1 MNQQM
6 NPKKRLSTLPSWR
19 SMVLVAACLL
29 SFTPV
34 AAQQKIDRLMDEIES
49 RGVDVNTVIKRDKK
63 TGKMTFMTR
72 QMTFRSRKGNYA
84 KKLERAFDEESRKA
98 VLVNHSNGRYKLEFE
113 DAEGNTSYYM
123 LTSGK
128 GEPTVKLC
136 KSFRGHGY
144 TEDKSY
150 QFGWDAETM
159 KRYREQMKRYR
170 EQMERYREQM
180 ERLRK
185 NFSEGQKE
193 KEKRVAEAREQAAK
207 AQQQAAKVRAEMDAL
222 QKDMKEHPERYDIS
236 GKNGATIITRKKGM

>member
-63 TGKMTFMTR
+63 TGRMTFMTR

-150 QFGWDAETM
+150 QFVWDAETM
-159 KRYREQMKRYR
+159 KRF
-170 EQMERYREQM
+170 REQM

-236 GKNGATIITRKKGM
+236 RKNGATIITRKKGM

>member
-6 NPKKRLSTLPSWR
+6 NLKKRLSTLPSWR

-29 SFTPV
+29 SFAPV

-63 TGKMTFMTR
+63 TGKMTYMTR

-128 GEPTVKLC
+128 GEPTVRLC

-150 QFGWDAETM
+150 QFVWDAETM
-159 KRYREQMKRYR
+159 KRYREQMERVRK
-170 EQMERYREQM
+170 QMERV
-180 ERLRK
+180 RK

-222 QKDMKEHPERYDIS
+222 QRDMKEHPERYDIS
-236 GKNGATIITRKKGM
+236 RKNGATIITRKKGM

>member
-6 NPKKRLSTLPSWR
+6 NLKKRLSTLASWR

-63 TGKMTFMTR
+63 TGRMTYMTR

-150 QFGWDAETM
+150 QFVWDAETM
-159 KRYREQMKRYR
+159 KRYREQM
-170 EQMERYREQM
+170 ERV
-180 ERLRK
+180 RK

-222 QKDMKEHPERYDIS
+222 QRDMKEHPERYDIS
-236 GKNGATIITRKKGM
+236 RKNGATIITRKKGM

>member
-159 KRYREQMKRYR
+159 KRYREQMERVRK
-170 EQMERYREQM
+170 QMERV
-180 ERLRK
+180 RK

-222 QKDMKEHPERYDIS
+222 QRDMKEHPERYDIS
-236 GKNGATIITRKKGM
+236 RKNGATIITRKKGM

>member
-6 NPKKRLSTLPSWR
+6 NPKKRLSTLASWR

-63 TGKMTFMTR
+63 TGRMTYMTR

-150 QFGWDAETM
+150 QFVWDAETM
-159 KRYREQMKRYR
+159 KRYREQM
-170 EQMERYREQM
+170 

-185 NFSEGQKE
+185 SFSEGQKE

-222 QKDMKEHPERYDIS
+222 QRDMKEHPERYDIS
-236 GKNGATIITRKKGM
+236 RKNGATIITRKKGM

>member
-150 QFGWDAETM
+150 QFVWDAETM
-159 KRYREQMKRYR
+159 KRYREQMERVRK
-170 EQMERYREQM
+170 QMERV
-180 ERLRK
+180 RK

-222 QKDMKEHPERYDIS
+222 QKDMKEHPERFDIS
-236 GKNGATIITRKKGM
+236 RKNGATIIKRKKGM

>member
-150 QFGWDAETM
+150 QFVWDAET
-159 KRYREQMKRYR
+159 MKRYR

-222 QKDMKEHPERYDIS
+222 QRDMKEHPERYDIS
-236 GKNGATIITRKKGM
+236 RKNGATIITRKKGM

>member
-6 NPKKRLSTLPSWR
+6 NPKKRLSTLASWR

-159 KRYREQMKRYR
+159 KRYREQM
-170 EQMERYREQM
+170 ERYREQM

-236 GKNGATIITRKKGM
+236 RKNGATIITRKKGM

>member
-150 QFGWDAETM
+150 QFVWDAETM
-159 KRYREQMKRYR
+159 KRYREQM
-170 EQMERYREQM
+170 ERV
-180 ERLRK
+180 RK
-185 NFSEGQKE
+185 SFSEGQKE

-207 AQQQAAKVRAEMDAL
+207 AQQQAAKAQQQAAKVRAEMDAL
-222 QKDMKEHPERYDIS
+222 QRDMKEHPERYDIS
-236 GKNGATIITRKKGM
+236 RKNGATIITRKKGM

>member
-150 QFGWDAETM
+150 QFVWDAETM
-159 KRYREQMKRYR
+159 KRYREQM
-170 EQMERYREQM
+170 

-185 NFSEGQKE
+185 SFSEGQKE

-222 QKDMKEHPERYDIS
+222 QRDMKEHPERYDIS
-236 GKNGATIITRKKGM
+236 RKNGATIITRKKGM

>member
-63 TGKMTFMTR
+63 TGRMTYMTR

-159 KRYREQMKRYR
+159 KRYREQMERVRK
-170 EQMERYREQM
+170 QMERV
-180 ERLRK
+180 RK

-222 QKDMKEHPERYDIS
+222 QRDMKEHPERYDIS
-236 GKNGATIITRKKGM
+236 RKNGATIITRKKGM

>member
-6 NPKKRLSTLPSWR
+6 NLKKRLSTLASWR

-144 TEDKSY
+144 TEEKSY
-150 QFGWDAETM
+150 QFVWDAETM
-159 KRYREQMKRYR
+159 KRYREQM
-170 EQMERYREQM
+170 ERV
-180 ERLRK
+180 RK

-222 QKDMKEHPERYDIS
+222 QRDMKEHPERYDIS
-236 GKNGATIITRKKGM
+236 RKNGATIITRKKGM

>member
-113 DAEGNTSYYM
+113 DAEGNSSYYM

-144 TEDKSY
+144 TEEKSY
-150 QFGWDAETM
+150 KFGWDAETM

-170 EQMERYREQM
+170 EQMER
-180 ERLRK
+180 LRK
-185 NFSEGQKE
+185 NFSDGQKE

-236 GKNGATIITRKKGM
+236 RKNGATIITRKRGM

>member
-1 MNQQM
+1 MNQQI
-6 NPKKRLSTLPSWR
+6 NPKKRLSTLASWR

-63 TGKMTFMTR
+63 TGRMTFMTR

-150 QFGWDAETM
+150 QFVWDAETM
-159 KRYREQMKRYR
+159 KRYREQMERVRK
-170 EQMERYREQM
+170 QMERV
-180 ERLRK
+180 RK

-222 QKDMKEHPERYDIS
+222 QRDMKEHPERYDIS
-236 GKNGATIITRKKGM
+236 RKNGATIIIRKKGM

>member
-6 NPKKRLSTLPSWR
+6 NLKKRLSTLASWR

-63 TGKMTFMTR
+63 TGKMTYMTR

-159 KRYREQMKRYR
+159 KRYREQMERVRK
-170 EQMERYREQM
+170 QMERV
-180 ERLRK
+180 RK

-222 QKDMKEHPERYDIS
+222 QRDMKEHPERYDIS
-236 GKNGATIITRKKGM
+236 RKNGATIITRKKGM

>member
-144 TEDKSY
+144 TEEKSY
-150 QFGWDAETM
+150 RFGWDAETM
-159 KRYREQMKRYR
+159 K
-170 EQMERYREQM
+170 RYREQM

-236 GKNGATIITRKKGM
+236 RKNGATIITRKKGM

>member
-6 NPKKRLSTLPSWR
+6 NPKKRLSALPSWR

-63 TGKMTFMTR
+63 TGRMTFMTR

-150 QFGWDAETM
+150 QFVWDAETM
-159 KRYREQMKRYR
+159 KRYREQMERVRK
-170 EQMERYREQM
+170 QMERV
-180 ERLRK
+180 RK

-222 QKDMKEHPERYDIS
+222 QRDMKEHPERYDIS
-236 GKNGATIITRKKGM
+236 RKNGATIITRKKGM

>member
-1 MNQQM
+1 M
-6 NPKKRLSTLPSWR
+6 
-19 SMVLVAACLL
+19 VAACLL

-63 TGKMTFMTR
+63 TGRMTFMTR

-144 TEDKSY
+144 T
-150 QFGWDAETM
+150 
-159 KRYREQMKRYR
+159 
-170 EQMERYREQM
+170 
-180 ERLRK
+180 
-185 NFSEGQKE
+185 
-193 KEKRVAEAREQAAK
+193 
-207 AQQQAAKVRAEMDAL
+207 
-222 QKDMKEHPERYDIS
+222 
-236 GKNGATIITRKKGM
+236 

>member
-63 TGKMTFMTR
+63 TGKMTYMTR

-150 QFGWDAETM
+150 RFGWDAETM
-159 KRYREQMKRYR
+159 K
-170 EQMERYREQM
+170 RYREQM

-236 GKNGATIITRKKGM
+236 RKNGATIITRKKGM

>member
-19 SMVLVAACLL
+19 STVLVAACLL

-63 TGKMTFMTR
+63 TGKMTYMTR

-150 QFGWDAETM
+150 QFVWDAETM
-159 KRYREQMKRYR
+159 K
-170 EQMERYREQM
+170 RYREQM

-222 QKDMKEHPERYDIS
+222 QRDMKEHPERYDIS
-236 GKNGATIITRKKGM
+236 RKNGATIITRKKGM

>member
-1 MNQQM
+1 MNQQI
-6 NPKKRLSTLPSWR
+6 NPKKRLSTLASWR
-19 SMVLVAACLL
+19 SMGLVAACLL

-63 TGKMTFMTR
+63 TGRMTFMTR

-150 QFGWDAETM
+150 QFVWDAETM
-159 KRYREQMKRYR
+159 KRYREQMERVRK
-170 EQMERYREQM
+170 QMERV
-180 ERLRK
+180 RK

-222 QKDMKEHPERYDIS
+222 QRDMKEHPERYDIS
-236 GKNGATIITRKKGM
+236 RKNGATIIIRKKGM

>member
-6 NPKKRLSTLPSWR
+6 NLKKQLSTLPSWR

-159 KRYREQMKRYR
+159 KRYREQM
-170 EQMERYREQM
+170 

-236 GKNGATIITRKKGM
+236 RKNGATIITRKKGM

>member
-6 NPKKRLSTLPSWR
+6 NLKKRLSTLPSWR

-63 TGKMTFMTR
+63 TGKMTYMTR

-150 QFGWDAETM
+150 QFVWDAETM
-159 KRYREQMKRYR
+159 KRYREQM
-170 EQMERYREQM
+170 ERVRKQM

>member
-63 TGKMTFMTR
+63 TGKMTYMTR

-150 QFGWDAETM
+150 QFVWDAETM
-159 KRYREQMKRYR
+159 KRYREQM
-170 EQMERYREQM
+170 ERVRKQM

-185 NFSEGQKE
+185 SFSEGQKE

-222 QKDMKEHPERYDIS
+222 QRDMKEHPERYDIS
-236 GKNGATIITRKKGM
+236 RKNGATIITRKKGM

>member
-6 NPKKRLSTLPSWR
+6 NLKKRLSALPSWR

-63 TGKMTFMTR
+63 TGKMIYMTR

-150 QFGWDAETM
+150 QFVWDAETM
-159 KRYREQMKRYR
+159 KRF
-170 EQMERYREQM
+170 REQM

-222 QKDMKEHPERYDIS
+222 QRDMKEHPERYDIS
-236 GKNGATIITRKKGM
+236 RKNGATIITRKKGM

>member
-159 KRYREQMKRYR
+159 KRYREQM
-170 EQMERYREQM
+170 ERV
-180 ERLRK
+180 RK

-207 AQQQAAKVRAEMDAL
+207 AQQQAAKAQQQAAKVRAEMDAL
-222 QKDMKEHPERYDIS
+222 QRDMKEHPERYDIS
-236 GKNGATIITRKKGM
+236 KKNGATIITRKKGM